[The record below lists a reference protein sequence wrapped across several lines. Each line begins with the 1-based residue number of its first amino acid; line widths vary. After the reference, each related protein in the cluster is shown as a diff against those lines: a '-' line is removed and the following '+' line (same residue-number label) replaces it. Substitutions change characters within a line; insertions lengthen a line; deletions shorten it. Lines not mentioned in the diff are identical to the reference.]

1 MNLPFNEWLPQ
12 QRWYAGRNRE
22 LSSAEPAVVVSL
34 REDLDLVLL
43 DVDYTDGST
52 ERYQVIV
59 RLEHRARSRNT
70 PTSQPSAP
78 TTTAPPTTRYTT
90 RRTRG
95 SCCR

>member
-1 MNLPFNEWLPQ
+1 MNLSFDEWIVH

-43 DVDYTDGST
+43 DVTYTDGRA

-59 RLEHRARSRNT
+59 RWDTGPIEEYSR
-70 PTSQPSAP
+70 
-78 TTTAPPTTRYTT
+78 RGDD
-90 RRTRG
+90 RRR
-95 SCCR
+95 